1 VRELSLH
8 ILDIAEN
15 GITAGADC
23 IQILVNEARRN
34 EDLLTIVIEDN
45 GSGMSAEKL
54 QKPTDPFITT
64 RTTRRVGL
72 GLSLLSAAADRCEGS
87 LEIET
92 EPGRGTRVQATFRYN
107 HIDRAPVG
115 DMASTITTLIMG
127 NPQVD
132 FVYTHIIDTKD
143 FVLDTRDLK
152 EGKQDQSL
160 TDPVLIFH
168 LTRSIRN
175 SLSALAG
182 SSGGESGG
190 TEENHGKIDN

>member
-1 VRELSLH
+1 MRELSLH

-23 IQILVNEARRN
+23 IQIRVNEDRRGEN
-34 EDLLTIVIEDN
+34 LLTIVIADN
-45 GSGMSAEKL
+45 GSGMPADKL

-72 GLSLLSAAADRCEGS
+72 GLSLLAAAADRCEGK

-92 EPGRGTRVQATFRYN
+92 DPDRGTRVQATFRYN

-132 FVYTHIIDTKD
+132 FVYTHIIDNQD

-152 EGKQDQSL
+152 ENEQDQSL
-160 TDPVLIFH
+160 ADPMLLYQ
-168 LTRSIRN
+168 LTQSIRN
-175 SLSALAG
+175 SLSALAEG
-182 SSGGESGG
+182 WNESGG
-190 TEENHGKIDN
+190 TEENHGKIND

>member
-1 VRELSLH
+1 LRELSLH

-23 IQILVNEARRN
+23 IKIMINEARRN
-34 EDLLTIVIEDN
+34 DNLLTIAIEDN
-45 GSGMSAEKL
+45 GRGMPAEKL

-72 GLSLLSAAADRCEGS
+72 GLSLLAAAADRCEGK
-87 LEIET
+87 LEIKT
-92 EPGRGTRVQATFRYN
+92 EPGRGTRVEATFRYN

-132 FVYTHIIDTKD
+132 FVYTHIVDSED

-152 EGKQDQSL
+152 AGTQDQSL

-168 LTRSIRN
+168 LTQRIRD
-175 SLSALAG
+175 SLNQLTRG
-182 SSGGESGG
+182 NGNTEG
-190 TEENHGKIDN
+190 TEENHGKTDD

>member
-1 VRELSLH
+1 MRELSLH

-23 IQILVNEARRN
+23 IQILINEARS
-34 EDLLTIVIEDN
+34 EDLLTIAIEDN
-45 GSGMSAEKL
+45 GRGMPAEKL
-54 QKPTDPFITT
+54 QKPTDPFITS

-72 GLSLLSAAADRCEGS
+72 GLSLLAAAADRCEGN
-87 LEIET
+87 LEIKT
-92 EPGRGTRVQATFRYN
+92 EPGRGTRVEATFRYN

-115 DMASTITTLIMG
+115 DMAATITTLIMG

-132 FVYTHIIDTKD
+132 FVYSHIVDTED

-152 EGKQDQSL
+152 EGTQDQSL

-168 LTRSIRN
+168 LTQSIRN
-175 SLSALAG
+175 SLNELT
-182 SSGGESGG
+182 GGNDNSQV
-190 TEENHGKIDN
+190 TEENHGKADD